1 MRRYTDPMR
10 KRLEKYLSLSA
21 IVTMTGT
28 LMLTPF
34 VPVQAS
40 VFNPHYII
48 SDAEMR
54 DASTMSYFEI
64 YSFLQEK
71 GRLNSVFVESP
82 DLCTKNKPEGYDPH
96 RDSIPMVKGV
106 AQMIYDAA
114 NCYGVNPKYIL
125 AVIEKE
131 MSVVTWD
138 PARSHRLDWQD
149 RLDWAAGYALC
160 DGCKKTSTLA
170 QKYKGIDRQIDV
182 VAGWMDWY
190 YENYANYPSFTKP
203 GETKIISGT
212 RVTPVN
218 IATAALYTYTPHVG
232 NSRYGGNR
240 LFWSIWKRWF
250 GEGITMS
257 YPDGTLLRDEK
268 TGAVVV
274 MQNSKARLILSES
287 VLLSRY
293 NASTVIDI
301 NTFDFTSLVEA
312 NPGKPIN
319 FPDIALVRI
328 EDGTTYLLVGDTMR
342 RIVSDEVSAK
352 IGFNP
357 EEIEDIK
364 AVDLDGYILGIPVT
378 LEEAFPTG
386 QLVQDTSTGGVFFAE
401 AGVKHPL
408 WDRALLEARFPG
420 QQVLLA
426 MTPEELAT
434 LPTGSPVMFRDGTLV
449 KSPDDP
455 TVYVI
460 AGGKKMPI
468 PSETVFLAYGY
479 KWTNI
484 ITTSVKALSLHPT
497 TEPLLLI
504 VDPLVGTATEI

>member
-1 MRRYTDPMR
+1 MR
-10 KRLEKYLSLSA
+10 KRLEKCLSLIA
-21 IVTMTGT
+21 MVAMTGSI
-28 LMLTPF
+28 LLTPF
-34 VPVQAS
+34 TPAQAS

-48 SDAEMR
+48 SDDEMR
-54 DASTMSYFEI
+54 DASAMSYFEI
-64 YSFLQEK
+64 YAFLQEN
-71 GRLNSVFVESP
+71 GHLNSVFVESP
-82 DLCTKNKPEGYDPH
+82 DLCTKNKLGGYDPD
-96 RDSIPMVKGV
+96 RDSTPMVKGV

-114 NCYGVNPKYIL
+114 NCYSINPKYIL

-131 MSVVTWD
+131 MSLVTWN

-160 DGCKKTSTLA
+160 DGCEKSSALA

-212 RVTPVN
+212 QVTPAN

-232 NSRYGGNR
+232 DSRYGGNR
-240 LFWSIWKRWF
+240 LLWNIWDRWF
-250 GEGITMS
+250 GEGIVMR
-257 YPDGTLLRDEK
+257 YPDGTLLRDDK

-274 MQNSKARLILSES
+274 MQNNKARPIVNES
-287 VLLSRY
+287 VLISRY
-293 NASTVIDI
+293 NENTIIDI
-301 NTFDFTSLVEA
+301 NTFDFASLVESSL
-312 NPGKPIN
+312 GKPIN
-319 FPDIALVRI
+319 FPDIALVRT

-342 RIVSDEVSAK
+342 RIVSDAVSAK

-357 EEIEDIK
+357 EEIEDIV
-364 AVDLDGYILGIPVT
+364 ANDLDGYILGTPVT
-378 LEEAFPTG
+378 VDEAFPTG

-408 WDRALLEARFPG
+408 WDRALLETRFPG
-420 QQVLLA
+420 QRYLLA
-426 MTPEELAT
+426 MTPEELQS
-434 LPTGSPVMFRDGTLV
+434 LPTGTPLMFKDGTLV
-449 KSPDDP
+449 KSPDGP
-455 TVYVI
+455 TVFVI
-460 AGGKKMPI
+460 AGGMKMPI

-479 KWTNI
+479 KWANI
-484 ITTSVKALSLHPT
+484 VTTSAKALTLHPT

-504 VDPLVGTATEI
+504 EEPMTAAATEI